1 MLDDT
6 RSARWKILALLFVC
20 RASLGLQFQTLGS
33 IADPLVAQFGF
44 DYIEIGTLIGLLMLP
59 GLCCR
64 CPRVLLA
71 GTPATGSW

>member
-1 MLDDT
+1 MPDAT

-20 RASLGLQFQTLGS
+20 RASLGLQFQTIGS

-44 DYIEIGTLIGLLMLP
+44 DYIEIGTLIGLFMLP